1 MSDWKKNCAWYESA
15 VFYHIYPLGMCG
27 VEKHRT
33 DFDPQNGVRQHFA
46 QMEQLIP
53 HMKRLGMT
61 ALYIGPCFESEGHG
75 YETVDYYRV
84 DARLG
89 DNAGFRHFV
98 DACHAADIR
107 VVVDGVFNHSGR
119 GFFAFE
125 ELRKHREGSPYR
137 DWYCNVNFG
146 GNNEFNDGFSYEAW
160 HGYNILPR
168 LNLWNPAVRGY
179 LLDVIRFWVKEFD
192 IDGIRLDC
200 ADVLNFDFMKE
211 MRQLANTVKP
221 EFWLMGEVIHGD
233 YSRWVNHDTLHS
245 VTNYELHKGLYSGH
259 NDHNYFEIAHTI
271 RRLFGNGGL
280 VRDGKLYTFVENH
293 DVNRL
298 IDKVKDPAHMK
309 NIYLI
314 AYTLPGIPSVYYGG
328 EFRMHGVQ
336 ANGSDDGI
344 RPAVSLSDYTALAA
358 KEQAFVEFLA
368 MLGRAKEELA
378 ALSVGS
384 YEERVLTNRQFA
396 YARVWKEQT
405 VLVAANN
412 DENPARVNI
421 RAEDGEYVDF
431 AAGKKYR
438 CGNGN
443 VSVELAAHDGIILVK
458 GGWEFAGETQ
468 DVDTRAQ
475 MDTVAGVEVQKSA
488 GAEQGNGTGAD
499 AAAEATENPG
509 SACGR
514 NTASSAANAESQADM
529 DAKCGSSAEAV
540 TDIKS
545 QASASSQSIHTA
557 GAAAGGRITP
567 LSGRT
572 EGHRFFGIL
581 IKESVNTED
590 ILDEITVYGAELR
603 RTDTKPRYRTALYF
617 TADAEDFPDKLSR
630 VMIADA
636 DRGGNWFAD
645 FRGGDRKYIVFRDKV
660 FSYQI
665 GDAAAKAAVCEECR
679 KLGAKDEQMNWGEQ
693 EDL

>member
-27 VEKHRT
+27 VEKRRA
-33 DFDPQNGVRQHFA
+33 DFDPQYGVRQHFA

-75 YETVDYYRV
+75 YETTDYYRV

-98 DACHAADIR
+98 DACHAAGIR

-146 GNNEFNDGFSYEAW
+146 GNNEFNDCFSYEAW

-168 LNLWNPAVRGY
+168 FNLWNPAVRGY

-211 MRQLANTVKP
+211 MRRLANTVKP

-233 YSRWVNHDTLHS
+233 YSRWVNRDMLHS

-298 IDKVKDPAHMK
+298 IDKVKDPEHMK

-336 ANGSDDGI
+336 ANGSDDAI
-344 RPAVSLSDYTALAA
+344 RPALSLADYAALSE
-358 KEQAFVEFLA
+358 KEKDFVDFLA

-396 YARVWKEQT
+396 YARVWQGQT
-405 VLVAANN
+405 VLVVANN
-412 DENPARVNI
+412 DENPAHVNV
-421 RAEDGEYVDF
+421 RTEDGEYVDF
-431 AAGKKYR
+431 ATGKKY
-438 CGNGN
+438 CCENGN
-443 VSVELAAHDGIILVK
+443 VSVELAAHDGIMLVR
-458 GGWEFAGETQ
+458 GGWEFAGADPDEN
-468 DVDTRAQ
+468 R
-475 MDTVAGVEVQKSA
+475 
-488 GAEQGNGTGAD
+488 GADADAGTGAD
-499 AAAEATENPG
+499 TKGKENVEIG
-509 SACGR
+509 QGC
-514 NTASSAANAESQADM
+514 
-529 DAKCGSSAEAV
+529 
-540 TDIKS
+540 
-545 QASASSQSIHTA
+545 
-557 GAAAGGRITP
+557 
-567 LSGRT
+567 
-572 EGHRFFGIL
+572 RFAGIL
-581 IKESVNTED
+581 IKESINTED
-590 ILDEITVYGAELR
+590 ILDEMNIHKAELWK
-603 RTDTKPRYRTALYF
+603 TEGKPRYWTALYF
-617 TADAEDFPDKLSR
+617 TADAEDFPQKLSR

-645 FRGGDRKYIVFRDKV
+645 FKDGDTKYIVFRDKV
-660 FSYQI
+660 LSYPI
-665 GDAAAKAAVCEECR
+665 GDAAAKAAVCEECK
-679 KLGAKDEQMNWGEQ
+679 KLGIADAQMNWE
-693 EDL
+693 E